1 MTNESFKD
9 SAIRY
14 HTEPTPGKLAI
25 RPTKPLSN
33 NRDLARAYSPG
44 VAYACEAIVEDPV
57 AVASMTA
64 RGNLVAVI
72 TNGTAVLGL
81 GDIGPLA
88 AKPVM
93 EGKAVLFKKFANI
106 DVFDIEIAEKD
117 VDKLVDIIASLEP
130 TFGAINL
137 EDIKSPECFLVER
150 KLRERMNI
158 PVFHDDQ
165 HGTAIVVAAAVLN
178 GLKLTGKKFEDVR
191 LVAVGAG
198 AACIACVELLLT
210 MGLDL
215 KNLRMVDLDGV
226 IYQGRQEGMNEWKQ
240 KFAIDTTD
248 RTLQDAMEGADIF
261 LGLSAPNVLSKDM
274 VKTMAK
280 DPVILAMANP
290 VPEIMPEDVYAVRPD
305 AIMATGRS
313 DYPNQVNNVLC
324 FPFIFRGALDCGA
337 TTINDEMKT
346 SCVEAIAAL
355 AHREVSEAVSKAYIG
370 EDLKFGRDYLIPK
383 PFDPRLVEVVPI
395 AVVKAAMSSGV
406 ATRPI
411 EDLVAYRHKLSS
423 YFSTSRLLMQPNI
436 ELASR
441 HPARIVYAEGENEDV
456 LLAIQAVVD
465 EGIARPML
473 LGRPSVIAAKIE
485 KLGLRINADK
495 DIEIFNLED
504 VDSQDK
510 YWEFY
515 HQRVG
520 RSGVAVEAAQT
531 IVRTSSTVLAALLV
545 AMGEA
550 DGLICGKVGR
560 YDQHLKEIQSLI
572 ATSKPGIR
580 LSSVCVLLMD
590 EGPIFLADP
599 FVNVNPTESEIV
611 DITKDVIR
619 FVKQSFDIAPVVAL
633 LSHSNF
639 GTYEDEQALKMKRAS
654 ARLRAEMPEV
664 QLDGEM
670 NSYTALNPELRSR
683 IYTSANING
692 RANVLIMPNMD
703 AASIAL
709 GMMRSLAG
717 ARMIGPFL
725 LGLEHSA
732 HVLIPSVSGRG
743 ILNLTALAVA
753 DIHHRTNQQSPVPS
767 HEDLVDL
774 SCDAA
779 TNASDSRHQ

>member
-1 MTNESFKD
+1 MTNESFKANESFKD
-9 SAIRY
+9 SALRY
-14 HTEPTPGKLAI
+14 HSEPTPGKLAI

-44 VAYACEAIVEDPV
+44 VAYACEAIVEDPA

-165 HGTAIVVAAAVLN
+165 HGTAIVVAAAVIN
-178 GLKLTGKKFEDVR
+178 GLKLSGKKIADVR

-198 AACIACVELLLT
+198 AACIACVDLLLT
-210 MGLDL
+210 MGLPL
-215 KNLRMVDLDGV
+215 ENVRMVDLDGV
-226 IYQGRQEGMNEWKQ
+226 IYKGRQQGMNEWKQ
-240 KFAIDTTD
+240 KFAIDTSE
-248 RTLQDAMEGADIF
+248 RTLGDAMQDADIF

-280 DPVILAMANP
+280 NPLILAMANP
-290 VPEIMPEDVYAVRPD
+290 TPEIMPEDVYAVRPD

-337 TTINDEMKT
+337 TQINDEMKK

-355 AHREVSEAVSKAYIG
+355 AHREISEEVSKAYIG
-370 EDLKFGRDYLIPK
+370 EDLKFGREYLIPK

-395 AVVKAAMSSGV
+395 AVVKAAMASGV

-411 EDLVAYRHKLSS
+411 VDFNAYRNKLSS
-423 YFSTSRLLMQPNI
+423 YFSSSRLLMQPNI

-441 HPARIVYAEGENEDV
+441 HPARIVYAEGENDDV
-456 LLAIQAVVD
+456 LLAIQGVID
-465 EGIARPML
+465 EGIARPIL
-473 LGRPSVIAAKIE
+473 LGRQASILNKIE
-485 KLGLRINADK
+485 KLGLRIDVSK

-504 VDSQDK
+504 LDSYDK

-520 RSGVAVEAAQT
+520 RNGVAVEAAQT
-531 IVRTSSTVLAALLV
+531 LVRSNNTVLASLLV

-560 YDQHLKEIQSLI
+560 FDQHLREIQSLI
-572 ATSKPGIR
+572 PTSKTDIR

-590 EGPIFLADP
+590 DGPIFLADP

-611 DITKDVIR
+611 DIARDVLR
-619 FVKQSFDIAPVVAL
+619 FVRQSFDIEPVMAL

-639 GTYEDEQALKMKRAS
+639 GTYDDEQALKMKRAS
-654 ARLRAEMPEV
+654 ARLRAEMPDV
-664 QLDGEM
+664 QIDGEM
-670 NSYTALNPELRSR
+670 NSYTALNPDLRDR
-683 IYTSANING
+683 IYKDSNISG

-709 GMMRSLAG
+709 GMMRSLAN

-725 LGLEHSA
+725 LGLEQSA

-753 DIHHRTNQQSPVPS
+753 DIFHRRNSGLDVVVQ
-767 HEDLVDL
+767 
-774 SCDAA
+774 
-779 TNASDSRHQ
+779 